1 MLNVR
6 KRVDGIPIFDKLDR
20 PLYHLNSDIEEQN
33 SKKYVMVVDEIN
45 NIDGHFIE
53 LKDCLKEKYEKI
65 DIYTTSPLSTNSY
78 TIEDQ
83 YSIKSVLNW
92 INKSVWNN
100 KKKGKGI
107 KINKSKSKY
116 NGPINK
122 EIPLIIRLF
131 KYKNKDVEM
140 NTIHCNIYP
149 EENSIKAIEGK
160 SNKKSKRLIK
170 SNEMKKKQ
178 NKKKA
183 SSPKPNLLCIPIKP
197 AKFSWLKRKE
207 NKNID
212 SNMSIDDFHFQSSDV
227 SNIVPIQP
235 ESILNTIGNLDAVID
250 EQKIEK
256 ANSLERERT
265 LEVNREI
272 PNTSNV
278 KFDISNEKNESVEVE
293 KYNSNFVVSKP
304 IRNKQNLQSLV
315 IPTEHSFK
323 SFHTLSAR
331 NLSASTLVNDQFD
344 YLKCQEPTSYL
355 PSPCNSTASTLVS
368 PVDTKGEQK
377 FEIDSCDY
385 ADFLK
390 DKLNEDG
397 NVENNDI
404 ERKHC
409 SLPASPVNNRCR
421 KGRKRSYAFSL
432 TSNELNLIYSK
443 ANEVVISEL
452 CNTVEN
458 KQKSQPIKEQ
468 SSLSARRSENS
479 ESGKSFVKGHNRTQ
493 SRHRRSHA
501 VCLSSDQIMNFGTN
515 EDENNKQ
522 NRRKSRYNRESNG
535 ATLSTYAILNSN
547 SNKNTTNKDTQLKRR
562 STNMIKYKESNS
574 SLSSTLSSNRN
585 SFCSNSGSI
594 RPFSNNRLSRDIEL
608 LRAMKMKRSRS
619 VPKLDQVDTS
629 SPRSPTKST
638 KTRYSMDASTY
649 NESIGI
655 SLRSNSI
662 NNYQPQSNIVYYS
675 FSNKNDNKNN
685 YLYDGY
691 KNINKSG
698 DTLNHTNL
706 SNRWSNA
713 YDNSSSCG
721 SSTYYYSEEDGV
733 HNNGNNVIKNKEEL
747 INYELSNKSLYSC
760 KKESSKPYVQLAP
773 PTPAIGMI

>member
-20 PLYHLNSDIEEQN
+20 PLYHLNTDIEDQK

-45 NIDGHFIE
+45 NIDGRFIE

-65 DIYTTSPLSTNSY
+65 DIYTTSPLSSNSY

-83 YSIKSVLNW
+83 YSVKSVLNW

-100 KKKGKGI
+100 KKKGKGL

-116 NGPINK
+116 NGPLNK

-140 NTIHCNIYP
+140 NTIHCNIYT
-149 EENSIKAIEGK
+149 EENDIATKESK
-160 SNKKSKRLIK
+160 SNKKSKKLIK

-178 NKKKA
+178 IKKKA

-212 SNMSIDDFHFQSSDV
+212 SNMSIDDFHFQTSDI

-235 ESILNTIGNLDAVID
+235 ESILNPISNVDAVID
-250 EQKIEK
+250 EQKIERI
-256 ANSLERERT
+256 NSFERECSLEIT
-265 LEVNREI
+265 REI
-272 PNTSNV
+272 SKKSSV
-278 KFDISNEKNESVEVE
+278 KFDIDNEKNKNEVE
-293 KYNSNFVVSKP
+293 KYNSNSVESKP

-315 IPTEHSFK
+315 IPTENSFK
-323 SFHTLSAR
+323 SSHSLSAR

-355 PSPCNSTASTLVS
+355 PSPCYSTASTLVS
-368 PVDTKGEQK
+368 PIDTKSEQK

-397 NVENNDI
+397 NVEINDI
-404 ERKHC
+404 ERKHY

-421 KGRKRSYAFSL
+421 RGRKRSYAFSL

-458 KQKSQPIKEQ
+458 KQKNQ
-468 SSLSARRSENS
+468 SSLARKSENS
-479 ESGKSFVKGHNRTQ
+479 ENEKPFVKGHNRTQ

-501 VCLSSDQIMNFGTN
+501 VCLSSDQIMNFGN
-515 EDENNKQ
+515 NDNENNKQ
-522 NRRKSRYNRESNG
+522 NRRKSKYNRESSG
-535 ATLSTYAILNSN
+535 ASLSTYAILNSN
-547 SNKNTTNKDTQLKRR
+547 SSKNTTSKDTQLKRR
-562 STNMIKYKESNS
+562 STNMVKYKESNS
-574 SLSSTLSSNRN
+574 SLSSTLSSSRN
-585 SFCSNSGSI
+585 SLCSNSGSI

-629 SPRSPTKST
+629 SPRSQAKS
-638 KTRYSMDASTY
+638 RYSMDASTY
-649 NESIGI
+649 KESIGI

-675 FSNKNDNKNN
+675 FSNKNDYRNN
-685 YLYDGY
+685 YSYDGY
-691 KNINKSG
+691 KNINRSGSYG
-698 DTLNHTNL
+698 DTTNHTP

-713 YDNSSSCG
+713 YDNGSSCG
-721 SSTYYYSEEDGV
+721 SSTYYYSEEDGI
-733 HNNGNNVIKNKEEL
+733 HNNGNNVINNKEEL
-747 INYELSNKSLYSC
+747 INYELSYKSLNSC
-760 KKESSKPYVQLAP
+760 MKESSKPYVQMAP

>member
-256 ANSLERERT
+256 ANSLERECT

-355 PSPCNSTASTLVS
+355 PSP
-368 PVDTKGEQK
+368 
-377 FEIDSCDY
+377 
-385 ADFLK
+385 
-390 DKLNEDG
+390 
-397 NVENNDI
+397 
-404 ERKHC
+404 
-409 SLPASPVNNRCR
+409 
-421 KGRKRSYAFSL
+421 
-432 TSNELNLIYSK
+432 
-443 ANEVVISEL
+443 
-452 CNTVEN
+452 
-458 KQKSQPIKEQ
+458 
-468 SSLSARRSENS
+468 
-479 ESGKSFVKGHNRTQ
+479 
-493 SRHRRSHA
+493 
-501 VCLSSDQIMNFGTN
+501 
-515 EDENNKQ
+515 
-522 NRRKSRYNRESNG
+522 
-535 ATLSTYAILNSN
+535 
-547 SNKNTTNKDTQLKRR
+547 
-562 STNMIKYKESNS
+562 
-574 SLSSTLSSNRN
+574 
-585 SFCSNSGSI
+585 
-594 RPFSNNRLSRDIEL
+594 
-608 LRAMKMKRSRS
+608 
-619 VPKLDQVDTS
+619 
-629 SPRSPTKST
+629 
-638 KTRYSMDASTY
+638 
-649 NESIGI
+649 
-655 SLRSNSI
+655 
-662 NNYQPQSNIVYYS
+662 
-675 FSNKNDNKNN
+675 
-685 YLYDGY
+685 
-691 KNINKSG
+691 
-698 DTLNHTNL
+698 
-706 SNRWSNA
+706 
-713 YDNSSSCG
+713 
-721 SSTYYYSEEDGV
+721 
-733 HNNGNNVIKNKEEL
+733 
-747 INYELSNKSLYSC
+747 
-760 KKESSKPYVQLAP
+760 
-773 PTPAIGMI
+773 